1 MRISGRRKG
10 EFDMGQKWRRW
21 NWLGLFGAFVLFGI
35 GWMYEPLAAVL
46 GGLMLVTDVAVGV
59 INLQ

>member
-1 MRISGRRKG
+1 
-10 EFDMGQKWRRW
+10 MGQKWRRW